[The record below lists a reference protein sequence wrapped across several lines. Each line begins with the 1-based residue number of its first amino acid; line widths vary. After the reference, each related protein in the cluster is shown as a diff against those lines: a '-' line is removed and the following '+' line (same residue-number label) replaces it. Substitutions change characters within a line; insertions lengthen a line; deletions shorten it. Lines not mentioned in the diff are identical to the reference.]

1 VVNVQPSSID
11 NEGYVKDHKIN
22 FISLNDNI
30 FTNKKSQDE
39 TFIPQHNNVI
49 LGDNL
54 NKHLRVN
61 GYRYKNK
68 NDKIEGLINENKLNI
83 NEIAKLYNDINKELL
98 KDINQAKYVR
108 DSSNQVIDLINGKPT
123 WRHGLWWSI

>member
-1 VVNVQPSSID
+1 MVNVQPSSID

-123 WRHGLWWSI
+123 